1 MRYPP
6 RHKESTRARL
16 LELSGTLAKKDGFAS
31 TGVDALMAAAGLTS
45 GAFYS
50 HFRSKSELLEAI
62 VESELG
68 RSLELLTGKT
78 NEQLV
83 VVLKSYL
90 SASHVDDPAQGCA
103 VTSLSTEVA
112 RSSPQTKQ
120 VFERMM
126 VAMKDEL
133 SKHVSGHSAAWVMI
147 SQMVGAVMIAR
158 AMASEQSRNDL
169 LEAVMQ
175 QCQEMIR

>member
-1 MRYPP
+1 
-6 RHKESTRARL
+6 
-16 LELSGTLAKKDGFAS
+16 
-31 TGVDALMAAAGLTS
+31 
-45 GAFYS
+45 
-50 HFRSKSELLEAI
+50 
-62 VESELG
+62 
-68 RSLELLTGKT
+68 
-78 NEQLV
+78 
-83 VVLKSYL
+83 
-90 SASHVDDPAQGCA
+90 
-103 VTSLSTEVA
+103 LSTEVA

-169 LEAVMQ
+169 LEVVMQ